1 MRDKIS
7 LALALFGIVNIGVGA
22 WGVIYLINNIRGGVV
37 LFLCLFSIAIGVAMI
52 KGATR

>member
-7 LALALFGIVNIGVGA
+7 LAMALFGVVNIAVGA
-22 WGVIYLINNIRGGVV
+22 WGVIYLINNIRSGVA

-52 KGATR
+52 QGATR